1 MKTVKTNPN
10 VIRRNVA
17 GEDILIPVGDSAL
30 EHNGL
35 FVLTPTGAEI
45 WDALVAETPVEEIVT
60 AMAAEYGVDPETVRA
75 DAEQLIEKLRGMGLV
90 TTD

>member
-1 MKTVKTNPN
+1 MKTIKTNPN

-17 GEDILIPVGDSAL
+17 GEDILIPIGDSAL

-45 WDALVAETPVEEIVT
+45 WDALVEGKSLEEIV
-60 AMAAEYGVDPETVRA
+60 ANMAWEYDIFSTEGT
-75 DAEQLIEKLRGMGLV
+75 LSY
-90 TTD
+90 

>member
-1 MKTVKTNPN
+1 MKAIKTNPN

-30 EHNGL
+30 EHNSL

-45 WDALVAETPVEEIVT
+45 WDALVEGKSIEEIVADMT
-60 AMAAEYGVDPETVRA
+60 RAYDVDA
-75 DAEQLIEKLRGMGLV
+75 DTLREDVLGLIEKLAKQGLV
-90 TTD
+90 TE

>member
-1 MKTVKTNPN
+1 MKAIKTNPN

-17 GEDILIPVGDSAL
+17 GEDILIPIGDSAL

-45 WDALVAETPVEEIVT
+45 WDALVGGKSLEEIV
-60 AMAAEYGVDPETVRA
+60 ANMAEEYDIDTETLRKDVLG
-75 DAEQLIEKLRGMGLV
+75 LIEKLAKLGLV
-90 TTD
+90 TE

>member
-1 MKTVKTNPN
+1 MKTIKTNPN

-17 GEDILIPVGDSAL
+17 GEDILIPIGDSAL

-45 WDALVAETPVEEIVT
+45 WDALVEGKPLEEIV
-60 AMAAEYGVDPETVRA
+60 ANIAEEYGIDTETIRKDVLG
-75 DAEQLIEKLRGMGLV
+75 LIERLAQLGLV
-90 TTD
+90 TE

>member
-1 MKTVKTNPN
+1 MKTIKTNPN

-17 GEDILIPVGDSAL
+17 GEDILIPIGDSAL

-45 WDALVAETPVEEIVT
+45 WDALVEGKPLEEIV
-60 AMAAEYGVDPETVRA
+60 ANIAEEYGIDTETIRRDVLG
-75 DAEQLIEKLRGMGLV
+75 LIEKLAQLGLV
-90 TTD
+90 TE

>member
-1 MKTVKTNPN
+1 MKTIKTNPN

-17 GEDILIPVGDSAL
+17 GEDILIPIGDSAL

-45 WDALVAETPVEEIVT
+45 WDALVEGKPLEEIV
-60 AMAAEYGVDPETVRA
+60 ANIAEEYGIDTETIRKDVLG
-75 DAEQLIEKLRGMGLV
+75 LIEKLAQLGLV
-90 TTD
+90 TE

>member
-1 MKTVKTNPN
+1 MKTIKTNPN

-17 GEDILIPVGDSAL
+17 GEDILIPIGDSAL

-45 WDALVAETPVEEIVT
+45 WDALVEGKPLEEIVSNI
-60 AMAAEYGVDPETVRA
+60 AEEYGIDTETIRKDVLG
-75 DAEQLIEKLRGMGLV
+75 LIEKLAQLGLV
-90 TTD
+90 TE

>member
-1 MKTVKTNPN
+1 MKTIKTNPN

-17 GEDILIPVGDSAL
+17 GEDILIPIGDSAL

-45 WDALVAETPVEEIVT
+45 WDALVEGKPLEEI
-60 AMAAEYGVDPETVRA
+60 AANMAEEYGIDTETIRKDVLG
-75 DAEQLIEKLRGMGLV
+75 LIEKLAQLGLV
-90 TTD
+90 TE

>member
-1 MKTVKTNPN
+1 MKAIKTNPN

-17 GEDILIPVGDSAL
+17 GEDILIPIGDSAL

-45 WDALVAETPVEEIVT
+45 WDALVEGKSLEEIV
-60 AMAAEYGVDPETVRA
+60 ANMAEEYDIDTETLRKDVLG
-75 DAEQLIEKLRGMGLV
+75 LIEKLAKLGLV
-90 TTD
+90 TE

>member
-1 MKTVKTNPN
+1 MKAIKTNPN

-17 GEDILIPVGDSAL
+17 GEEILIPIGDSAL

-45 WDALVAETPVEEIVT
+45 WDALVEGKSLEEIV
-60 AMAAEYGVDPETVRA
+60 ANMAEEYDIDTETLRKDVLG
-75 DAEQLIEKLRGMGLV
+75 LIEKLAKLGLV
-90 TTD
+90 TE

>member
-1 MKTVKTNPN
+1 MKTIKTNPN

-17 GEDILIPVGDSAL
+17 GEDILIPIGDSAL

-45 WDALVAETPVEEIVT
+45 WDALVEGKSLEEIV
-60 AMAAEYGVDPETVRA
+60 ANMAEEYGIDTETLRKDVLG
-75 DAEQLIEKLRGMGLV
+75 LIEKLAQLGLV
-90 TTD
+90 TE

>member
-1 MKTVKTNPN
+1 MKTIKTNPN

-17 GEDILIPVGDSAL
+17 GEDILIPIGDSAL

-45 WDALVAETPVEEIVT
+45 WDALVEEKPLEEIVT
-60 AMAAEYGVDPETVRA
+60 NMAEEYDIDTETIRKDVLG
-75 DAEQLIEKLRGMGLV
+75 LIEKLAQLGLV
-90 TTD
+90 TE

>member
-1 MKTVKTNPN
+1 MKTIKTNPN

-17 GEDILIPVGDSAL
+17 GEDILIPIGDSAL

-45 WDALVAETPVEEIVT
+45 WDALVEGKSLEEIV
-60 AMAAEYGVDPETVRA
+60 ANIAEEYGIDTETIRKDVL
-75 DAEQLIEKLRGMGLV
+75 ELIERLAQLGLV
-90 TTD
+90 TE

>member
-1 MKTVKTNPN
+1 MKTIKTNPN

-17 GEDILIPVGDSAL
+17 GEDILIPIGDSAL

-45 WDALVAETPVEEIVT
+45 WDALVEGKSLEEIV
-60 AMAAEYGVDPETVRA
+60 ANIAEEYGIDTETIRKDVLGLIDKLA
-75 DAEQLIEKLRGMGLV
+75 QLGLV
-90 TTD
+90 TE

>member
-1 MKTVKTNPN
+1 MKAIKTNPN

-17 GEDILIPVGDSAL
+17 GEDILIPIGDSAL

-45 WDALVAETPVEEIVT
+45 WDALLEGKSLEEIV
-60 AMAAEYGVDPETVRA
+60 ANIAEEYGIDTETIRKDVLG
-75 DAEQLIEKLRGMGLV
+75 LIEKLAQLGLV
-90 TTD
+90 TE

>member
-1 MKTVKTNPN
+1 MKTIKTNPN

-17 GEDILIPVGDSAL
+17 GEDILIPIGDSAL

-45 WDALVAETPVEEIVT
+45 WDALVEGKPLEEI
-60 AMAAEYGVDPETVRA
+60 AANMAEEYDIDTETLRKDVLG
-75 DAEQLIEKLRGMGLV
+75 LIEKLAKLGLV
-90 TTD
+90 TE

>member
-1 MKTVKTNPN
+1 MKTIKTNPN

-17 GEDILIPVGDSAL
+17 GEDILIPIGDSAL

-45 WDALVAETPVEEIVT
+45 WDALVEGKSLEEIV
-60 AMAAEYGVDPETVRA
+60 ANMAEEYGIDTETIRKDVLG
-75 DAEQLIEKLRGMGLV
+75 LIEKLAQLGLV
-90 TTD
+90 TE

>member
-1 MKTVKTNPN
+1 MKAIKTNPN

-17 GEDILIPVGDSAL
+17 GEDILIPIGDSAL

-45 WDALVAETPVEEIVT
+45 WDALVEGKSLEEIVT
-60 AMAAEYGVDPETVRA
+60 NMAEEYDIDTETLRKDVLG
-75 DAEQLIEKLRGMGLV
+75 LIEKLAKLGLV
-90 TTD
+90 TE